1 LTDPTR
7 QCPWITNARLRTKKF
22 QIKNNCISHL
32 DFLLLRIARIN
43 RNAIF
48 FSAFFCEDD
57 TFSYSGVFFKWDVQN
72 NERWGIWALLFKTI
86 IRMKTDKKYQNLFLD
101 SRNDLI
107 DEICILFQKTFRKN
121 IYIFFFFH
129 FFPDCTAFLKVLKW
143 FCILCNKLTCQFL
156 LKLYLSSNKYFY
168 FNNKASEASIF

>member
-1 LTDPTR
+1 MTDPTR

-48 FSAFFCEDD
+48 FSAFFCKDD
-57 TFSYSGVFFKWDVQN
+57 IFSYSGVFFKWDVQN

-107 DEICILFQKTFRKN
+107 DEICILFQKTFRKK
-121 IYIFFFFH
+121 YLY
-129 FFPDCTAFLKVLKW
+129 FFPFPLFSRLHCVLKGIKMIFASFVTNW
-143 FCILCNKLTCQFL
+143 LVSFC
-156 LKLYLSSNKYFY
+156 
-168 FNNKASEASIF
+168 